1 MNCASCLGV
10 SVLHKVQMQTSLVC
24 LPYVKCSAVAVF
36 FGVSVPHEAVKD
48 SVCRFCWCLS
58 VLYEAMSDG
67 MCRLPWLD
75 CLRECDRCVCLH
87 EWDAID
93 VSTRMWCNRCVS
105 TWVWCKR
112 CVCLHECDAIDVC
125 LLECDT
131 IDVCQHEC
139 DAIDG
144 FFCRCMQ
151 AYVLQKSNVMLPV
164 LHVMQMMTYFI
175 GVSVLWT
182 AWWCCIK

>member
-1 MNCASCLGV
+1 
-10 SVLHKVQMQTSLVC
+10 MQTSLVC

-58 VLYEAMSDG
+58 VLCEAMSDG

-93 VSTRMWCNRCVS
+93 VSTRM
-105 TWVWCKR
+105 
-112 CVCLHECDAIDVC
+112 
-125 LLECDT
+125 
-131 IDVCQHEC
+131 
-139 DAIDG
+139 
-144 FFCRCMQ
+144 
-151 AYVLQKSNVMLPV
+151 
-164 LHVMQMMTYFI
+164 
-175 GVSVLWT
+175 
-182 AWWCCIK
+182 